1 MRRALPCLALAL
13 LAASAH
19 AGGVDLRWTRCYGDG
34 GVLNRS
40 FACTSN
46 VGTNLLV
53 GSFVLDSPLAQVSG
67 NEFWIDIQTAA
78 PTLPAWWSL
87 KNTGSCRVNA
97 LTVNTSAN
105 PNDLVCVDWAEG
117 TSSSGIGAYVV
128 GALGPNTAQIHGI
141 LAVPTASYMDLPAG
155 QEYFSFN
162 ININNLKTVGIGACA
177 GCSVPACLALST
189 FKVYFDGSNNA
200 IQTLT
205 APAYGTNSNYVS
217 WQGGDGIVPFP
228 NGTCAGFDTAGF
240 AVNTSVVGRG
250 TVGRSRTKAMYP
262 AGSPISL
269 YAQPSAGDRFIAWSG
284 DTTST
289 EDTLNIVVT
298 RPLSYTATFDR
309 DPADAPTLKSVVDEP
324 GDQGGSVRV
333 HWTQSPLDDPAFPGL
348 LCCYEVQRRPSTAP
362 GDPWTVAGETPV
374 SALPSY
380 ELLVPT
386 PADSTAAGPAL
397 FRFRVVAKA
406 SSETAE
412 WTSNEMDGYAVDNL
426 APPAPASVSGSI
438 SSGLATFFWPAVNA
452 PDLDHYAIYRA
463 IEAVPPTDA
472 AHRIATTTNTGYN
485 DSPGFFAHYVVSAV
499 DVHGNEGAATEFV
512 PVNSAGVDDRPAP
525 GVLTVGSPTP
535 SPMSGSM
542 SMSLG
547 LPRDMNVSVDVVD
560 AQGRLLRRLHDG
572 VASAGWLTL
581 SWDARDARGQ
591 QAPAGIYFI
600 RVRTAAGE
608 RIRRLA
614 ILP

>member
-13 LAASAH
+13 LATSAH
-19 AGGVDLRWTRCYGDG
+19 AGGVNLRWTRCYGDG
-34 GVLNRS
+34 GVSNRS
-40 FACTSN
+40 FACN
-46 VGTNLLV
+46 ANFGTNLTV
-53 GSFVLDSPLAQVSG
+53 GSFVLDSPLSQVSA

-78 PTLPAWWSL
+78 PALPAWWQF
-87 KNTGSCRVNA
+87 KNTGSCRA
-97 LTVNTSAN
+97 TSLAMNTSAN
-105 PNDLVCVDWAEG
+105 PADIVCADWAQG
-117 TSSSGIGAYVV
+117 ASSSGIGAYTV
-128 GALGPNTAQIHGI
+128 GTLGPNTAQIHGV
-141 LAVPTASYMDLPAG
+141 LAVPPASYMDLVSG

-162 ININNLKTVGIGACA
+162 ININNQKTVGTSACT
-177 GCSVPACLALST
+177 GCAVPACLALST
-189 FKVYFDGSNNA
+189 FKVYFDGSANT

-205 APAYGTNSNYVS
+205 TPAYGTNSNYVS

-250 TVGRSRTKAMYP
+250 TVLRSRTKTMYP
-262 AGSPISL
+262 PGSPISL
-269 YAQPSAGDRFIAWSG
+269 YAQPSAGDRFIGWSG

-309 DPADAPTLKSVVDEP
+309 DPADAAALTGVGDEP
-324 GDQGGSVRV
+324 ADQGGFVRL
-333 HWTQSPLDDPAFPGL
+333 HWTPSPLDDPAFPGL
-348 LCCYEVQRRPSTAP
+348 LCCYEVQRRPSAAP
-362 GDPWTVAGETPV
+362 GDPWTTVGETPV
-374 SALPSY
+374 SDSPSY

-386 PADSTAAGPAL
+386 PADSSAAGPAL

-406 SSETAE
+406 ASEPAE
-412 WTSNEMDGYAVDNL
+412 WDSNELDGHSVDNL
-426 APPAPASVSGSI
+426 PPPPPASVSGSI
-438 SSGLATFFWPAVNA
+438 SSGIATFFWPAVSV
-452 PDLDHYAIYRA
+452 PDLDHYAVYRGVEDA
-463 IEAVPPTDA
+463 PPTDA
-472 AHRIATTTNTGYN
+472 AHRIGTTTNTGYN
-485 DSPGFFAHYVVSAV
+485 DSPGYFAHYLVSAV
-499 DVHGNEGAATEFV
+499 DVHGNEGSATAFV

-560 AQGRLLRRLHDG
+560 AQGRLLRRLRDG
-572 VASAGWLTL
+572 VTPAGWLTV
-581 SWDARDARGQ
+581 SWDARDARCQ
-591 QAPAGIYFI
+591 RARAGIYFV
-600 RVRTAAGE
+600 RVRTPAGE

-614 ILP
+614 VLP